1 MPKPSEKSENT
12 LVIRKVIPASREE
25 VFAAWTDPESIKD
38 WMCPGE
44 IVRAEAQ
51 LDVRVGGAFR
61 VLMKGGAQ
69 DFDHTG
75 LYQII
80 EPPSKLAFTWISAG
94 TNHQSTLVTVE
105 LFERG
110 EATELVLTH
119 ENLPTADAK
128 KRHEGGWSSIADKLA
143 DYFAKRHG
151 PKKGNA

>member
-105 LFERG
+105 LKAIG
-110 EATELVLTH
+110 DKTEMTFTH
-119 ENLPTADAK
+119 SGFPNE
-128 KRHEGGWSSIADKLA
+128 EGKNSHNMGWSGSFNKLEK
-143 DYFAKRHG
+143 FVS
-151 PKKGNA
+151 